1 MEKTEV
7 ITTSSHTDTLVVLLH
22 AYTLSP
28 DSLLTIA
35 AVITEELPGA
45 HLIKPPLPMGRFSF
59 EDPTDIA
66 RHLVLLIDQE
76 WEQHRSCYGRDYKKI
91 ILAGHNVGGLLAR
104 KVYLFARGQ
113 NPDAPFEGD
122 NGIRFAKPR
131 VWVDSIQR
139 IILLAGMNRGW
150 SVSQHMGLANLIRF
164 SVGHSSGTSF
174 AAFSENTS

>member
-28 DSLLTIA
+28 DSLSTIA

-66 RHLVLLIDQE
+66 RRLVLLIDQE

-91 ILAGHNVGGLLAR
+91 ILVGHSVGGLLAR

-122 NGIRFAKPR
+122 NG
-131 VWVDSIQR
+131 
-139 IILLAGMNRGW
+139 
-150 SVSQHMGLANLIRF
+150 SVAVSCG
-164 SVGHSSGTSF
+164 
-174 AAFSENTS
+174 